1 VTGVGASARE
11 LELVPP
17 RAVPEGGPEPV
28 RLGISA
34 CLLGREVR
42 YDGTHARD
50 RFVTD
55 ELGRWVEWVPGC
67 PEVAIGLGT
76 PRPPIRL
83 ERREGGVRLIE
94 RDGEEDLTERMR
106 EHAEARVRALRRAGI
121 SGYVLKSRS
130 PSCGMERV
138 KVWPA
143 EQRRPDGGRRGEG
156 GLQGEARGKGERP
169 PTRDGVGVFAAVL
182 KERMPHLPLEEEGR
196 LNDPGLRENFVARV
210 FAYWRWRH
218 LLAAGPSRGGLMTYH
233 RRHKFLIMSR
243 EPDAVSDLGRMLGS
257 AGKDE
262 DPGELADRYMD
273 RFTAAMERV
282 PTRKRHT
289 NVLQHVAGYLSDELD
304 EGDRR
309 ELEGV
314 IHDYRTGL
322 VPLVVPI
329 TLLRHHLRRLGQAY
343 LEEQVYLRPHPHE
356 LMLLNRV

>member
-1 VTGVGASARE
+1 MTGVGASARD
-11 LELVPP
+11 LEFVGP
-17 RAVPEGGPEPV
+17 RAVSEEGPEPV

-55 ELGRWVEWVPGC
+55 ELGRWVVWVPGC

-83 ERREGGVRLIE
+83 ERLDAGVRLVE

-106 EHAEARVRALRRAGI
+106 AHSEARVEALGKAGI

-130 PSCGMERV
+130 PTCGMERV
-138 KVWPA
+138 KVWEEDVA
-143 EQRRPDGGRRGEG
+143 KGGGR
-156 GLQGEARGKGERP
+156 A
-169 PTRDGVGVFAAVL
+169 PTRDGVGIFASVL

-218 LLAAGPSRGGLMTYH
+218 LLAAGPTRRDLMTYH
-233 RRHKFLIMSR
+233 RRHKFLLMSR
-243 EPDAVSDLGRMLGS
+243 EPDAVSELGRLLGS
-257 AGKDE
+257 SEKGA
-262 DPGELADRYMD
+262 DPRALAERYMD
-273 RFTAAMERV
+273 RFTRAMQRV

-289 NVLQHVAGYLSDELD
+289 NVLQHVAGYLSDDLD
-304 EGDRR
+304 AGDRR

-314 IHDYRTGL
+314 IHDYRAGL
-322 VPLVVPI
+322 VPVVVPI
-329 TLLRHHLRRLGQAY
+329 TLLRHHLRRLGQDY

>member
-1 VTGVGASARE
+1 MNRVGAAARD

-17 RAVPEGGPEPV
+17 ASVPGEGPEPV

-42 YDGTHARD
+42 YDGGHARD

-76 PRPPIRL
+76 PRPAIRL
-83 ERREGGVRLIE
+83 ERRDGEVRLVE
-94 RDGEEDLTERMR
+94 RGGDEDLTERMR
-106 EHAEARVRALRRAGI
+106 AHAEARVEALRSAGI
-121 SGYVLKSRS
+121 SGYVLKNRS
-130 PSCGMERV
+130 PTCGMERV
-138 KVWPA
+138 KVH
-143 EQRRPDGGRRGEG
+143 EGEG
-156 GLQGEARGKGERP
+156 APR
-169 PTRDGVGVFAAVL
+169 RDGVGVFAAVL

-196 LNDPGLRENFVARV
+196 LNDAALRENFVARI
-210 FAYWRWRH
+210 FAYWRWRN
-218 LLAAGPSRGGLMTYH
+218 LVASGPSRGRLMAYH
-233 RRHKFLIMSR
+233 RRHKYLLMSR
-243 EPDAVSDLGRMLGS
+243 EPAAVAELGRLLGE
-257 AGKDE
+257 AGRDDDVE
-262 DPGELADRYMD
+262 ALADRYMD
-273 RFTAAMERV
+273 RFTEAMRHT

-289 NVLQHVAGYLSDELD
+289 NVLQHVAGYLSDGLEA
-304 EGDRR
+304 GDRR

-314 IHDYRTGL
+314 IHDYRVGL

-329 TLLRHHLRRLGQAY
+329 TLVRHHLRRLGQTY